1 MNFRFTITWI
11 AAVVCIAGGGE
22 SGRASCQRRNPGNS
36 HRPSQGGR
44 CEYGHKDRKYSR
56 LDHWRGRR
64 EELWS
69 LQREEATNVAYT
81 CKNAGKT
88 GKRVIL
94 ARITPQQSQPNLK
107 GDQWDG
113 QENEY
118 QR

>member
-11 AAVVCIAGGGE
+11 AAVVCIAGGVE
-22 SGRASCQRRNPGNS
+22 SGRASCRRNPGNS
-36 HRPSQGGR
+36 HSPSQGGR
-44 CEYGHKDRKYSR
+44 CEYAHNDRKYSR
-56 LDHWRGRR
+56 LEHSRGRR
-64 EELWS
+64 EELRR
-69 LQREEATNVAYT
+69 LQRDEATNVAST

-94 ARITPQQSQPNLK
+94 ARTTPQQSQPNLK
-107 GDQWDG
+107 GDQGDG